1 MINSIL
7 QLFHA
12 PSDFVVSDDLA
23 TLNGVQT
30 ELIRF
35 SKWKS
40 LAKFQE
46 TEYQEVGGNIS
57 AIICFIAILLS
68 SLTESCVLCKA
79 LSKTVIKSDS
89 LLSRK

>member
-12 PSDFVVSDDLA
+12 PSDFVVSDDLV

-46 TEYQEVGGNIS
+46 TEYQEVGGNI
-57 AIICFIAILLS
+57 AKICFIAILL
-68 SLTESCVLCKA
+68 LVLQTVVSCAKHCQKL
-79 LSKTVIKSDS
+79 
-89 LLSRK
+89 

>member
-12 PSDFVVSDDLA
+12 PSDFVVSDDLV

-35 SKWKS
+35 NECKS

-46 TEYQEVGGNIS
+46 TEDQEVGGNIS
-57 AIICFIAILLS
+57 AMICFIAILL
-68 SLTESCVLCKA
+68 LVLQKVVSCAKHHCQKP
-79 LSKTVIKSDS
+79 
-89 LLSRK
+89 

>member
-12 PSDFVVSDDLA
+12 PSDFVVSDDLV

-57 AIICFIAILLS
+57 AIICFIAILL
-68 SLTESCVLCKA
+68 LVLQKVVPCAKHCQK
-79 LSKTVIKSDS
+79 L
-89 LLSRK
+89 